1 MLDSYSSCTRIA
13 PVFRFSQSCK
23 ERYGFVRGVTSF
35 TMDTARPG
43 AQTEGQ
49 MQSASAG
56 NLINLISAEEKKLAV
71 TSV

>member
-13 PVFRFSQSCK
+13 LVFRFSQSCK

-43 AQTEGQ
+43 AQTKGQ
-49 MQSASAG
+49 MQSAG

>member
-35 TMDTARPG
+35 TMDMARPG

-49 MQSASAG
+49 MQSAG